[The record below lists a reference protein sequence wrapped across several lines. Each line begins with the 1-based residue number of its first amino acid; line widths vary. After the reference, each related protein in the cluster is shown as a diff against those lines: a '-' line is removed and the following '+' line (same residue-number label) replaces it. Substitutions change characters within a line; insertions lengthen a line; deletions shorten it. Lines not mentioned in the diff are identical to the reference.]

1 MEWLGFIWNLETS
14 VLEVP
19 SDKIQKIVQLVV
31 TMISNKHATA
41 RQIACIVE
49 FGKSFSTSHWKTLNE
64 YKDHENLGLSA
75 SLLPK
80 IVRRARSESTNK
92 KYDSYFLK
100 FEKWCILNSFMSLP
114 ASVPAVS
121 LFICGLIQQGVSYAV
136 LESYFYSINWFHK
149 ISLNSNPCEDNL
161 LKLVMEGGKRI
172 LGKPIMKKEPVTVD
186 ILNKLVD
193 HFGKDENNLI
203 NLRTCVLCL
212 LGFSGFLRYNELAN
226 IKMSDLFFEQ
236 GYVKISIRESKTDT
250 YRRGNE
256 IIIAKTGNKLCPV
269 SWLNKYIL
277 KAGLSKDSSEYLFT
291 AINYSSKS
299 DTYKATNKNKGLSYT
314 RAREIFLSS
323 LKTLALDP
331 KKYCLHSL
339 RSGGASAAANNQVPD
354 RLIKAH
360 GRWVTDIAKDGYI
373 KDDLPNKIL
382 VSLNLG
388 L

>member
-1 MEWLGFIWNLETS
+1 M
-14 VLEVP
+14 
-19 SDKIQKIVQLVV
+19 
-31 TMISNKHATA
+31 
-41 RQIACIVE
+41 
-49 FGKSFSTSHWKTLNE
+49 
-64 YKDHENLGLSA
+64 
-75 SLLPK
+75 PK
-80 IVRRARSESTNK
+80 IVRSARSESTNK
-92 KYDSYFLK
+92 KYDTYFLK
-100 FEKWCILNSFMSLP
+100 FEKWCILNSFVSLP

-121 LFICGLIQQGVSYAV
+121 LFLCGLIQQGVSNAV

-172 LGKPIMKKEPVTVD
+172 LGKPIMKKEPITVD

-226 IKMSDLFFEQ
+226 IKMSDLCFEQ
-236 GYVKISIRESKTDT
+236 GYVKISIRESKTDP

-256 IIIAKTGNKLCPV
+256 IVIAKTGNKLCPV

-299 DTYKATNKNKGLSYT
+299 DTYKA
-314 RAREIFLSS
+314 A
-323 LKTLALDP
+323 
-331 KKYCLHSL
+331 
-339 RSGGASAAANNQVPD
+339 
-354 RLIKAH
+354 IK
-360 GRWVTDIAKDGYI
+360 
-373 KDDLPNKIL
+373 
-382 VSLNLG
+382 
-388 L
+388 

>member
-1 MEWLGFIWNLETS
+1 
-14 VLEVP
+14 
-19 SDKIQKIVQLVV
+19 
-31 TMISNKHATA
+31 
-41 RQIACIVE
+41 
-49 FGKSFSTSHWKTLNE
+49 
-64 YKDHENLGLSA
+64 
-75 SLLPK
+75 
-80 IVRRARSESTNK
+80 
-92 KYDSYFLK
+92 
-100 FEKWCILNSFMSLP
+100 
-114 ASVPAVS
+114 
-121 LFICGLIQQGVSYAV
+121 
-136 LESYFYSINWFHK
+136 
-149 ISLNSNPCEDNL
+149 
-161 LKLVMEGGKRI
+161 
-172 LGKPIMKKEPVTVD
+172 
-186 ILNKLVD
+186 
-193 HFGKDENNLI
+193 
-203 NLRTCVLCL
+203 
-212 LGFSGFLRYNELAN
+212 
-226 IKMSDLFFEQ
+226 MSDLFFEQ

-382 VSLNLG
+382 VSLNLVRKENIYFRRHEENKCREMQKINILIYRDACMFYG
-388 L
+388 LNKGMPVRHVLPHRDVYTAVSYPQQPEDVNNDSRQYCKSLRKIALPMSDR